1 MNPRIAC
8 FTLVLLSV
16 AACGQSGKLVLPDKT
31 VATPKA
37 EEPKAQVVAPVTD
50 AAPITPAQTAPD
62 ATKKVQP

>member
-8 FTLVLLSV
+8 FTLALLSL

-31 VATPKA
+31 VASPEATEAKPK
-37 EEPKAQVVAPVTD
+37 VVAPVTD
-50 AAPITPAQTAPD
+50 AAPTTPAQPAPD